1 MYLNTTE
8 GLVLS
13 GFIVAMAIAIFAI
26 IYAYWRLDNLFVTL
40 ARRYAKLHESWLH
53 QSRSVREYRE
63 YIMTFPDG
71 YEGFVRSNEAAIKAA
86 EITMYPEVQDDGE
99 VIYLP
104 DNTIPTLEHP
114 ETRELIAALN
124 GAKVG

>member
-1 MYLNTTE
+1 MYLSTTE

-13 GFIVAMAIAIFAI
+13 GFIVMMALLIFAS
-26 IYAYWRLDNLFVTL
+26 IYLYWRLDNLYETL
-40 ARRYAKLHESWLH
+40 MGRYIKLHESWLH

-86 EITMYPEVQDDGE
+86 EITMYPEMQDDGE

-104 DNTIPTLEHP
+104 DTPIPTLEHP

-124 GAKVG
+124 GARIA